1 MSEAESP
8 ITADAQGHHGPRP
21 FRRSRADRVIA
32 GVCGGL
38 SRYFGVDPVL
48 VRVAFVVLTLAG
60 GSGILAYLILWLVV
74 PEETGE
80 EPPMPRDSERHAQI
94 LPILFGG
101 LLIAAGAILL
111 VDQLIPW
118 FDRVVWPIVL
128 IALGALVLIHRGRG

>member
-1 MSEAESP
+1 MSETESSR
-8 ITADAQGHHGPRP
+8 TANVRGNDRPRP
-21 FRRSRADRVIA
+21 FRRSRADRAIA

-38 SRYFGVDPVL
+38 ARYFGVDAVL

-80 EPPMPRDSERHAQI
+80 EKPLPRDSERHAQL

-128 IALGALVLIHRGRG
+128 IALGVLVLIHRGRG